1 MVDTTRFGCLP
12 TLVSP
17 ESITASAPSRIALAT
32 SEASARLGREFSI
45 IDSSICVATITGLP
59 ASRHIWIAPFCT
71 IGTSSRGSSTPRSPR
86 ATMTPSKASTMPSRF
101 ATACGFST
109 LARTGIRRPISSMI
123 ACTSSTS
130 AAERT
135 NDRNTK
141 STPMRNAQRRSS
153 LSLSDSAGTL
163 TATPGRLMPLLLLT
177 GPPSITRVRTR
188 GPSTSITSSLT
199 LPSSTS
205 TVSPGI
211 AVTGQALVGGAA
223 LGHVTEDVLGG
234 DRELRAVARA

>member
-1 MVDTTRFGCLP
+1 MP

-45 IDSSICVATITGLP
+45 IDSSIWVATMTGLP
-59 ASRHIWIAPFCT
+59 ASRHIWIAPFWT
-71 IGTSSRGSSTPRSPR
+71 MGTSSRGSSTPRSPR
-86 ATMTPSKASTMPSRF
+86 ATMTPSKAATMPSRL

-109 LARTGIRRPISSMI
+109 LAKTGMRRPISSMI

-135 NDRNTK
+135 NDRKTK
-141 STPMRNAQRRSS
+141 STPIRSAQRRSS

-163 TATPGRLMPLLLLT
+163 TATPGRLIPLLLLT

-188 GPSTSITSSLT
+188 G
-199 LPSSTS
+199 
-205 TVSPGI
+205 TVDLDHLELDLAVIDQDGVAGV

-223 LGHVTEDVLGG
+223 LGHV
-234 DRELRAVARA
+234 ARGCPRR